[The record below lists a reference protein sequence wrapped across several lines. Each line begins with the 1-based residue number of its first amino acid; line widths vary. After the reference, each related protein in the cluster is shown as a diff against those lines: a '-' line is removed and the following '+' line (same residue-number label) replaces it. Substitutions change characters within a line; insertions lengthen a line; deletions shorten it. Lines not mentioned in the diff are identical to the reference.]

1 MTAGLL
7 PAFDASVYHRRRE
20 TPPRTRRKST
30 VSIWEDVGR
39 AQEFEL
45 DPDLGNAAD
54 RPADGIRGAKPAPAR
69 RYAVNNARAM

>member
-1 MTAGLL
+1 M
-7 PAFDASVYHRRRE
+7 S
-20 TPPRTRRKST
+20 
-30 VSIWEDVGR
+30 GR

-69 RYAVNNARAM
+69 SYAADMWRVRRGVDAPLVGAGTEAMSESKCFLRTGSL